1 MSYLELSC
9 FPDYKNDFYWN
20 LNSPIFSFS
29 LFRTLLL
36 AIKLIFRV
44 KLDCWVSLL
53 KWMYMIL
60 TAFVNILLP
69 PTTECSLIQNYVA
82 LLILVYRQVGIVTTY
97 TEWSVFK
104 KKFTVDNDKK
114 PKQKKYTYIY
124 IYIKWKRQSIVLLE
138 IRLKW
143 HQAIKLWT
151 TPLAE
156 AMCK

>member
-1 MSYLELSC
+1 MIIAAWDAKSHLQFDQCRIWSSLLFRIIKMTFIEIWIRQ
-9 FPDYKNDFYWN
+9 F
-20 LNSPIFSFS
+20 FSFS

-36 AIKLIFRV
+36 AIELILRV

-97 TEWSVFK
+97 TERSVFK

-124 IYIKWKRQSIVLLE
+124 I
-138 IRLKW
+138 
-143 HQAIKLWT
+143 
-151 TPLAE
+151 
-156 AMCK
+156 